1 MKGELD
7 IHQYPSKKYRCEVWT
22 VTLYQWAFPLDNER
36 RRIVNAVRKMK
47 GFVGWCD
54 PKMYFCDRRGMVYFA
69 LFDNEE
75 NAKSAILG
83 IHEKFPKQCIV
94 KGTYKHYAARDPI
107 EHTGKADDN
116 DAVSYADFLIT
127 HIGRGGTKDG

>member
-7 IHQYPSKKYRCEVWT
+7 IHRYPSKKYRCEVWT

-75 NAKSAILG
+75 NAKSAI
-83 IHEKFPKQCIV
+83 ISVHEKFPTQIIV
-94 KGTYKHYAARDPI
+94 KGTYKHYADRDPI
-107 EHTGKADDN
+107 ERPCKDDTC
-116 DAVSYADFLIT
+116 DAEDYSDFLIN